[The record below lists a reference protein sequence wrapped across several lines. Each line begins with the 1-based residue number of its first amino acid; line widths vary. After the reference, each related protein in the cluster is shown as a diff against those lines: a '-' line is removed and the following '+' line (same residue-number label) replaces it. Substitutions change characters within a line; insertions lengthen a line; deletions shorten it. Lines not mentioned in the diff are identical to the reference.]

1 MIVLIMKLHKL
12 MKIVILYGQKIIQVL
27 KNLIIIYHTTVSLKP
42 KTPPSVEPD
51 GGMVELRRVELL
63 SEGSQAR
70 PSPSAVCGS
79 DFPRADAH
87 RQESAR
93 SSFMLRTHG
102 KA

>member
-1 MIVLIMKLHKL
+1 MRRPFL
-12 MKIVILYGQKIIQVL
+12 
-27 KNLIIIYHTTVSLKP
+27 
-42 KTPPSVEPD
+42 
-51 GGMVELRRVELL
+51 VELRRVELL

-79 DFPRADAH
+79 EFPRADAH

-102 KA
+102 KAYMRSFPA

>member
-1 MIVLIMKLHKL
+1 MLSSIFSKEKDPAIAESF
-12 MKIVILYGQKIIQVL
+12 
-27 KNLIIIYHTTVSLKP
+27 SLGMDLRG
-42 KTPPSVEPD
+42 VEP
-51 GGMVELRRVELL
+51 L
-63 SEGSQAR
+63 SESSQTR

-79 DFPRADAH
+79 EFPRADAH

>member
-1 MIVLIMKLHKL
+1 
-12 MKIVILYGQKIIQVL
+12 
-27 KNLIIIYHTTVSLKP
+27 
-42 KTPPSVEPD
+42 
-51 GGMVELRRVELL
+51 MVELRRVELL